1 MPDLETSTTL
11 FQKRRLRKII
21 VRGHRVRQ
29 IPGSTLI
36 DHFTFINSLGVVY
49 LELKL
54 MSKILQRWFQALH
67 IVHRKHTL
75 MLTFW

>member
-1 MPDLETSTTL
+1 MPDLETRTTL
-11 FQKRRLRKII
+11 LQKGRLRKII
-21 VRGHRVRQ
+21 VRRHRVRQ

-36 DHFTFINSLGVVY
+36 DHFTFINSLGVAY